1 MTRITIIS
9 PDDTIVLRDD
19 YRWKHHIWAI
29 KKNGITGLFGTPAV
43 RETPTDR
50 PQTDGAYWPSRLT
63 QKPRSISLDCV
74 IRGLSG
80 VDAAQARDRINA
92 LAGKELTIV
101 EHTASGTR
109 SLKGF
114 LAADPEPMMR
124 WHEQGFEFGLVIS
137 CPDPLKYG
145 EPVTFVASGGVCR
158 VTNSGTAST
167 WPTVSVSGRVTSLRL
182 TMGDGEVR
190 WEGDAEDLELDFRDM
205 IPSSGTVTK
214 DLAFRIPP
222 GTSTVTV
229 RADAGS
235 TVSMTVRPAWR

>member
-29 KKNGITGLFGTPAV
+29 KKNGISGLFGTPAV

-74 IRGLSG
+74 IRGLSS

-101 EHTASGTR
+101 EHTASGPTHADR
-109 SLKGF
+109 VPGGRPGADDA
-114 LAADPEPMMR
+114 LAGA
-124 WHEQGFEFGLVIS
+124 
-137 CPDPLKYG
+137 
-145 EPVTFVASGGVCR
+145 GVR
-158 VTNSGTAST
+158 
-167 WPTVSVSGRVTSLRL
+167 
-182 TMGDGEVR
+182 
-190 WEGDAEDLELDFRDM
+190 
-205 IPSSGTVTK
+205 
-214 DLAFRIPP
+214 
-222 GTSTVTV
+222 V
-229 RADAGS
+229 RARDLL
-235 TVSMTVRPAWR
+235 P

>member
-19 YRWKHHIWAI
+19 YRWRHHVCAI
-29 KKNGITGLFGTPAV
+29 KKDGITGLFGTPAV

-50 PQTDGAYWPSRLT
+50 PQEDGAYWPSRLT

-74 IRGLSG
+74 IRGLSS
-80 VDAAQARDRINA
+80 VEAAQARDRINA

-101 EHTASGTR
+101 EHTAAGRRMLT
-109 SLKGF
+109 GF

-124 WHEQGFEFGLVIS
+124 WREQGFEFGLVIS

-145 EPVTFVASGGVCR
+145 EPVTFPASGGVIR
-158 VTNSGTAST
+158 VRNEGNAPT
-167 WPTVSVSGRVTSLRL
+167 WPSIAVTGHATSLRL
-182 TMGDGEVR
+182 TLGDGEVLWR
-190 WEGDAEDLELDFRDM
+190 GDADWLTLDFHDM
-205 IPSSGTVTK
+205 IPSTGTVTK

-222 GTSTVTV
+222 GTSAVTV
-229 RADAGS
+229 AADAGAQ
-235 TVSMTVRPAWR
+235 VSMTVRSAWR